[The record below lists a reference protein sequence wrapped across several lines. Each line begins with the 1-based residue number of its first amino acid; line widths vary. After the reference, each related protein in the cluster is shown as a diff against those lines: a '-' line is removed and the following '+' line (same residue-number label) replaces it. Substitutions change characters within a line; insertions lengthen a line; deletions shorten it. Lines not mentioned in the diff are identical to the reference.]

1 MSWINLDAIWK
12 IVVFGLVAGA
22 GLPALFALGLLALS
36 AKGSRAQ
43 TAGGDSDQIIG
54 GNPAG
59 IVAAA
64 FCFLIVLAAIGWS
77 VYEVYQIGHPA
88 AK

>member
-12 IVVFGLVAGA
+12 IVVFGLLAGA
-22 GLPALFALGLLALS
+22 GLPALFSLGLLALS
-36 AKGSRAQ
+36 QGPK
-43 TAGGDSDQIIG
+43 TANAGPDSDVVVG

-59 IVAAA
+59 MAAA
-64 FCFLIVLAAIGWS
+64 ILAFLIVLAAVGWAI
-77 VYEVYQIGHPA
+77 YEVYQIGHPA